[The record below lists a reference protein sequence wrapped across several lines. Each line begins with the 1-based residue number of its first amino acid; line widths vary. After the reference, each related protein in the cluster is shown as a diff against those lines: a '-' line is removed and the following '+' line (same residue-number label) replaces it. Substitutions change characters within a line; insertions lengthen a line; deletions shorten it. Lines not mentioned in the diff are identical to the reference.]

1 MTHPLE
7 LGIPGLQLTVGDHIC
22 AFYRGC
28 DERDE
33 ILIPSLQ
40 AGLRI
45 GDKCICV
52 VDAVDPRDVLTALG
66 SEMEV
71 DRWISDSQLELRAS
85 TDAYLRSGRFC
96 TEEMLAFWENFIGP
110 AVAGRFRFARS
121 VGEMTWALR
130 QAPGVEELVG
140 YESELNRFLPRY
152 PQVILCLYDL
162 ERFSGEI
169 IIDVL
174 KTHPRVLLGSMVL
187 DNPYYLEPDE
197 FLAVRSRA
205 VNAAQR

>member
-1 MTHPLE
+1 VTHTLE
-7 LGIPGLQLTVGDHIC
+7 LGIPGLQLTMGDHIC

-28 DERDE
+28 GERDE
-33 ILIPSLQ
+33 ILIPYLQ

-52 VDAVDPRDVLTALG
+52 VDAADPREVLAALG

-174 KTHPRVLLGSMVL
+174 KTHPRVLLGGMVL
-187 DNPYYLEPDE
+187 DNPFTLSPTSS
-197 FLAVRSRA
+197 SRCD
-205 VNAAQR
+205 RGP